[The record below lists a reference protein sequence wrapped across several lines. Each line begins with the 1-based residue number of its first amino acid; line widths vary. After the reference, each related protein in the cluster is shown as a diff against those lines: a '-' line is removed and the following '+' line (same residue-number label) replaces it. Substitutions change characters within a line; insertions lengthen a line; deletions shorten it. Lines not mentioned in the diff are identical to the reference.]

1 MRQFRKARKTND
13 DNSSP
18 LTDSKGHSV
27 GVVRLGVGAHLGS
40 WVRKGGKSDG
50 LTTSAPISDR
60 CTMHSTCLFFFFL
73 PHSTMPDRARKGIL
87 TITSTYLH
95 SPSIGNSLGELA
107 WPGSPWSS
115 SGRKRPVRPS
125 RQSSKCSSLQGEKHK
140 IEGAERRMYGSEK
153 LRRKRAC

>member
-95 SPSIGNSLGELA
+95 SPSIGNSLGELVLA
-107 WPGSPWSS
+107 
-115 SGRKRPVRPS
+115 RLALVEF
-125 RQSSKCSSLQGEKHK
+125 GEKTSSTPISPVFK
-140 IEGAERRMYGSEK
+140 MLFLTRGKAQD
-153 LRRKRAC
+153 